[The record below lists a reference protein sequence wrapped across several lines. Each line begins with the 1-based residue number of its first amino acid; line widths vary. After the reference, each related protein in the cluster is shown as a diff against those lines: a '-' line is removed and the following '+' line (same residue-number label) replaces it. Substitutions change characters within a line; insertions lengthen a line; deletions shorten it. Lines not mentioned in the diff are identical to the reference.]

1 MRNKSRWF
9 IIIPVFV
16 LLFAFLVIMWTNYI
30 DNSIVYIDSINIILG
45 ILLMIIGFYISIIS
59 FIAADDSEKNTFGEL
74 LKQIGYIIIL
84 GVIGLLV
91 YIKGFG
97 FVILNNRISSLEL
110 LNVIVYSNYG
120 IAILS
125 IVGIFKLFRKSNRYY
140 ISTFSKIMRFV
151 LAISSLYGL
160 YFFVSTYDV
169 IILVISITLTI
180 IYFFVNLSFPK
191 DDY

>member
-1 MRNKSRWF
+1 M
-9 IIIPVFV
+9 
-16 LLFAFLVIMWTNYI
+16 
-30 DNSIVYIDSINIILG
+30 
-45 ILLMIIGFYISIIS
+45 
-59 FIAADDSEKNTFGEL
+59 
-74 LKQIGYIIIL
+74 KQIGYIIIL

-91 YIKGFG
+91 YIRGFG
-97 FVILNNRISSLEL
+97 FVTLNNRISSLEL

-151 LAISSLYGL
+151 LAISSLYCL

-191 DDY
+191 DD

>member
-59 FIAADDSEKNTFGEL
+59 FIVADDSEKNTFGEL

-91 YIKGFG
+91 YIRGFG
-97 FVILNNRISSLEL
+97 FVTLNNRISSLEL

-140 ISTFSKIMRFV
+140 ISTFSKIMRFI
-151 LAISSLYGL
+151 LAISSLYCL

-191 DDY
+191 DD